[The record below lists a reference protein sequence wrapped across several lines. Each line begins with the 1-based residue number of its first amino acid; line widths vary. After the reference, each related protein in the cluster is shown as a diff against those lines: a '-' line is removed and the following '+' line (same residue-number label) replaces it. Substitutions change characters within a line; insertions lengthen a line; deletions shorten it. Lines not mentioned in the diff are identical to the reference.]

1 MTLSTDI
8 NIKVIVHCF
17 KKNKKNKIIIIM
29 GENSLLADIFLT
41 KGIHI
46 EKKNCIYTHYTNK
59 TINRIKI

>member
-1 MTLSTDI
+1 
-8 NIKVIVHCF
+8 
-17 KKNKKNKIIIIM
+17 M

-46 EKKNCIYTHYTNK
+46 KKNFIYTHYTNK